1 MVIIMGNILQIGL
14 FGVSLA
20 TLVYVLYNVVKGKM
34 NIHYAMIWIIWSI
47 GTVVISIFPEIIYFI
62 SNMIGIQTPVNTVF
76 LVMIFLLYIL
86 SFYVYMKLSRHNSDI
101 INLSYEIAVLKK
113 RLEELEK
120 ENHHGK

>member
-1 MVIIMGNILQIGL
+1 MGNILQIGL

-20 TLVYVLYNVVKGKM
+20 TLIYVLYNVVKDKM

-47 GTVVISIFPEIIYFI
+47 GIVIISIFPEIIYFI

-86 SFYVYMKLSRHNSDI
+86 SFYVNMKLSRHNSDI